1 MPGPNDKV
9 DNFQRLCVPEPSIT
23 MQIVLSVGDT
33 IFFKYIPTSD
43 QLTESSSF
51 FHLENSFPPPP
62 PNHSNLLLFNY
73 LYFTSIKM
81 YASLKNLLHLI
92 FQFLSS
98 FFHFILFLF
107 STALWISFFILFFNF

>member
-9 DNFQRLCVPEPSIT
+9 DSFERLCVPEPSIT

-51 FHLENSFPPPP
+51 FHLENLGPPSAPSPPPQKKSSTP
-62 PNHSNLLLFNY
+62 SFFTY
-73 LYFTSIKM
+73 LYIISIKM
-81 YASLKNLLHLI
+81 YQHI
-92 FQFLSS
+92 
-98 FFHFILFLF
+98 
-107 STALWISFFILFFNF
+107 